1 MEFGVEKLV
10 GASARLEMVVDGS
23 ALNYI
28 LQTDTAA
35 KVQVSIPASA
45 SSVTLR
51 IIIFSTD
58 DLHCEFNGVYMNDT
72 QEEVNKSDEGD
83 TLYLEVRKVVQ
94 AKMPKKGTSGTVY
107 ITEKG
112 NLYFARDDG
121 TLIPLA
127 GSKAIS

>member
-28 LQTDTAA
+28 LQTDTDA

-72 QEEVNKSDEGD
+72 REEVNKSDEGGY
-83 TLYLEVRKVVQ
+83 TLSR
-94 AKMPKKGTSGTVY
+94 S
-107 ITEKG
+107 
-112 NLYFARDDG
+112 
-121 TLIPLA
+121 
-127 GSKAIS
+127 

>member
-1 MEFGVEKLV
+1 MGGLLLFFDSDLLEKVKGKIVEFGVEKLV

-51 IIIFSTD
+51 IIIFPQMICIVSSMGCT
-58 DLHCEFNGVYMNDT
+58 
-72 QEEVNKSDEGD
+72 
-83 TLYLEVRKVVQ
+83 
-94 AKMPKKGTSGTVY
+94 
-107 ITEKG
+107 
-112 NLYFARDDG
+112 
-121 TLIPLA
+121 
-127 GSKAIS
+127 